1 MASIMAGLPKVIAS
15 RPVDRRRSRPRPH
28 ATALDAQCQTAKLQG
43 QALTLTF
50 SFATFGAGTPPAM
63 RSMARPPRVFGPGL
77 LYHVIARG
85 NRRETVF
92 FDHSD
97 YETYLRR
104 LAVYRAR
111 YAVTL
116 HAYCLM
122 PNHVH
127 LVLGTAALPLDRFM
141 QCLQQSYTQRFNRR
155 YAQVGHVF
163 QGRYKAFPCATDEYL
178 VTLVRYVHLNPV
190 RAGLAAHAEDYP
202 YSGHRAY
209 LGEMAA
215 GLVDPTLVLGLV
227 GGTSGY
233 VRLVAGDPVDIE
245 PRGGRRPRAHVGLH
259 THHWASALRVLARG
273 LRVHIDVLHGAG
285 RGRSGE
291 PGAGG
296 GRLRTGP
303 PPGISPDGRRRRAG
317 SEPRDGEHRGE
328 RGRPAVA
335 RG

>member
-1 MASIMAGLPKVIAS
+1 
-15 RPVDRRRSRPRPH
+15 
-28 ATALDAQCQTAKLQG
+28 
-43 QALTLTF
+43 
-50 SFATFGAGTPPAM
+50 
-63 RSMARPPRVFGPGL
+63 VFGPGL
-77 LYHVIARG
+77 LYHVIVRG
-85 NRRETVF
+85 NHRETVF

-163 QGRYKAFPCATDEYL
+163 QGRYKALLCATDEYL
-178 VTLVRYVHLNPV
+178 VTLVRYVHQNPV
-190 RAGLAAHAEDYP
+190 RAGLAAHAADYP

-209 LGEMAA
+209 LGGMAT
-215 GLVDPTLVLGLV
+215 GLVDPTFVLGLV

-233 VRLVAGDPVDIE
+233 VRLVTGDPVDIE
-245 PRGGRRPRAHVGLH
+245 PGAGGNPGPRRPPRASLE
-259 THHWASALRVLARG
+259 AALRVLAHG
-273 LRVHIDVLHGAG
+273 LRVQIDVLHGAG
-285 RGRSGE
+285 RGGPASWARALAAYVLVRRLGYRLTDV
-291 PGAGG
+291 AVVL
-296 GRLRTGP
+296 GRNLATASIAVRVV
-303 PPGISPDGRRRRAG
+303 GRRLPEDEAAARQV
-317 SEPRDGEHRGE
+317 E
-328 RGRPAVA
+328 RLVESLVESLETKVKA
-335 RG
+335 